1 MKDFL
6 LNMMSAMMPFMKP
19 LVWLALAAFVIGI
32 ILAFVQGE
40 ATRKLAR
47 ATFWIVLI
55 IGIFFVVAQFMGLW
69 LGAQPSINFGDSKKF
84 EFILVPFWQLGLG
97 ALVAAVIMRLAMRNQ
112 S

>member
-1 MKDFL
+1 MKGFL

-40 ATRKLAR
+40 ATRRLAR
-47 ATFWIVLI
+47 IAYWIVLV

-69 LGAQPSINFGDSKKF
+69 LGAQPSINFGDPKKF
-84 EFILVPFWQLGLG
+84 EFILVPFWQLGLV
-97 ALVAAVIMRLAMRNQ
+97 ALAAAFIMRLAMRNRG
-112 S
+112 